1 MMDVRKAGMELL
13 VGMACWRV
21 GWACLLVF
29 YHLFWQCGSATSTK
43 RIWWLGSHGP
53 GLHLKFGHLS
63 FYRNTSL
70 FTRLNHHHHQKYA
83 TIPTGSYWH
92 TLPAC
97 IFLVL
102 QNKYTKP
109 STLPL
114 LCTIVFA
121 SLRFT
126 IVLVMPRLK
135 VQLTNLGLVGLLSL
149 LRWYKGANTVNCI
162 RNGDNGVKVWVFPSL
177 SKSCALGS
185 FFLSG
190 LFFSGNK
197 SGLGNLA
204 AFGIHTISEATTSVP
219 YVCRAPTYIEKQVIQ
234 CPVQFD
240 FR

>member
-43 RIWWLGSHGP
+43 QIWWLGSDGP

-70 FTRLNHHHHQKYA
+70 FTRLNHHHHQ
-83 TIPTGSYWH
+83 
-92 TLPAC
+92 
-97 IFLVL
+97 
-102 QNKYTKP
+102 NEYTKP

-162 RNGDNGVKVWVFPSL
+162 RNGDNGVKVRLFPSL

-204 AFGIHTISEATTSVP
+204 ALGIHTISEATTSVP